1 MVLMRGLHRFEDALI
16 VAILLGM
23 MVLAVAQILLRNLAG
38 TSLVWIDPLLQ
49 NAVLW
54 IGMLGAMIASR
65 KDEHIS
71 IDVASQLLPPFLHRW
86 LLSIVD
92 LFTSAICGVA
102 AWFSL
107 MSVRD
112 EASFGMMAFASVPA
126 WWLQVIVPLG
136 FGSIA
141 LRYAILFCMG
151 LVGRRPMASK
161 VPESTVPESKG
172 PAS

>member
-1 MVLMRGLHRFEDALI
+1 MLLMRGLHRFEDALI
-16 VAILLGM
+16 VAILAGM
-23 MVLAVAQILLRNLAG
+23 MVLAVTQILLRNLAG
-38 TSLVWIDPLLQ
+38 TSLVWVDPLLQ

-71 IDVASQLLPPFLHRW
+71 IDVASQLLPPLLHRG
-86 LLSIVD
+86 LLSVVD
-92 LFTSAICGVA
+92 LFTSVICGVA
-102 AWFSL
+102 AWFSVL
-107 MSVRD
+107 SVRD
-112 EASFGMMAFASVPA
+112 EASFGMMAFGNVPA

-151 LVGRRPMASK
+151 LVGRRPPPGKARLK
-161 VPESTVPESKG
+161 EAADGGVRAP
-172 PAS
+172 